1 MIQQSIN
8 QLLGTA
14 AIAAKLDPTSEK
26 RHELYN
32 LKKQE
37 QVVAKQGQ
45 SAELKGS
52 KQATDPDLLRT
63 LGDIKQRSM
72 ELSMRRFQLDPNK
85 QNFQRA
91 VQQQQNYR
99 RFNKFE
105 ELMLRQ
111 HEAKDQANGMIEATK
126 AQKENFRQS
135 ILLNAQGQNIL
146 VPMEDTNNVN
156 TKE

>member
-1 MIQQSIN
+1 MIQQSVN

-45 SAELKGS
+45 SAELKGN

-85 QNFQRA
+85 QNFQQA
-91 VQQQQNYR
+91 VKQQQNYR

>member
-8 QLLGTA
+8 RALGTA
-14 AIAAKLDPTSEK
+14 AVMTRLDPSTEK

-37 QVVAKQGQ
+37 QVVEKQSQ
-45 SAELKGS
+45 SAELKG
-52 KQATDPDLLRT
+52 KAQATDPDLLRT

-72 ELSMRRFQLDPNK
+72 ELSMKRFQIDPTK

-91 VQQQQNYR
+91 VQQQQGYR

-111 HEAKDQANGMIEATK
+111 QEAKDQATGMIEASK
-126 AQKENFRQS
+126 AQKDNFRQS

-146 VPMEDTNNVN
+146 VPMEDTNNGN